1 MLIHVPGKYSNNQ
14 KLTVSYM
21 IYNKVSK
28 SNIHVVND
36 CRYMINALEMICSLR
51 RYQSLDMKSKSQLTR
66 KH

>member
-51 RYQSLDMKSKSQLTR
+51 
-66 KH
+66 